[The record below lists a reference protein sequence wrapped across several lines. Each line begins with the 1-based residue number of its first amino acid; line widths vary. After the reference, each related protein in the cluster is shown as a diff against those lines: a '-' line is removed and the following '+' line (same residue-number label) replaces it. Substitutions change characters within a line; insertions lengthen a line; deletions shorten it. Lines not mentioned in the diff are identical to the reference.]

1 MKVRNYLL
9 TTGESTDKVEYYILD
24 LFKLYFVVNPD
35 DIPNSSIGFNKTLTN
50 VTKPD
55 LTDELRRR
63 INDLIRTFKSK
74 FEDVTIELK
83 ELEMIDESTFKIIVA
98 VNSEVESYE
107 ISSGLY

>member
-1 MKVRNYLL
+1 MKYLL
-9 TTGESTDKVEYYILD
+9 TTGESTDRVEYYILD

-50 VTKPD
+50 VTKPE
-55 LTDELRRR
+55 LTEELRRR
-63 INDLIRTFKSK
+63 VNNLIRSFQSK
-74 FEDVTIELK
+74 FEDVSINLQ
-83 ELEMIDESTFKIIVA
+83 ELEMIDELTFKLIIS